1 MPPLNPQAPRIAKPS
16 LESDLD
22 FSPSVGID
30 RLHPVPT
37 SVDDGATLDWG
48 GTLSEEDKP
57 DRKWPLSIT
66 MRRHKDKPL
75 PVLSKDSL
83 ERQEAAFSG
92 KVLMMLART
101 TSLMYDR

>member
-1 MPPLNPQAPRIAKPS
+1 M
-16 LESDLD
+16 ESELD
-22 FSPSVGID
+22 FGPSVGID

-48 GTLSEEDKP
+48 GIPSEEDKT

-66 MRRHKDKPL
+66 KRRHKDKPL
-75 PVLSKDSL
+75 PVLSKDAL

-92 KVLMMLART
+92 KIP
-101 TSLMYDR
+101 YDVG